1 MTDMS
6 KIGLIIKREYI
17 QRVSKKSFLLLTFLT
32 PLLFAAL
39 VFVPLWLST
48 IKSDEVKKIAVLDS
62 THRYDSQFKSTP
74 EFEFIIADGNLE
86 NYRKQEDKQIDAF
99 LSITGNLLE
108 HPKAATLYSEKQIPL
123 NMKKEINSQL
133 GTMLQNEKIQSFQ
146 IPDLEKIIQESRIS
160 FDIETVK
167 WDEDGNESSSSA
179 EVISIIGLL
188 LALLIYMFITI
199 YGSLVMQGVMEEKTN
214 RIVEI
219 MVSSVKPFDLM
230 MGKSSALPLSA

>member
-1 MTDMS
+1 MS

-146 IPDLEKIIQESRIS
+146 IPDLEKIIQE
-160 FDIETVK
+160 
-167 WDEDGNESSSSA
+167 
-179 EVISIIGLL
+179 
-188 LALLIYMFITI
+188 
-199 YGSLVMQGVMEEKTN
+199 
-214 RIVEI
+214 
-219 MVSSVKPFDLM
+219 KPDFF
-230 MGKSSALPLSA
+230 

>member
-1 MTDMS
+1 MS

-99 LSITGNLLE
+99 LSI
-108 HPKAATLYSEKQIPL
+108 PATC
-123 NMKKEINSQL
+123 
-133 GTMLQNEKIQSFQ
+133 
-146 IPDLEKIIQESRIS
+146 
-160 FDIETVK
+160 
-167 WDEDGNESSSSA
+167 
-179 EVISIIGLL
+179 
-188 LALLIYMFITI
+188 
-199 YGSLVMQGVMEEKTN
+199 
-214 RIVEI
+214 
-219 MVSSVKPFDLM
+219 
-230 MGKSSALPLSA
+230 